1 MELVVDAN
9 VLFSALIAPEGL
21 TRELIVGT
29 QLSLFTPEYVLEE
42 FNNHVDELSIKTRLT
57 RNDVVKVLTEIISHS
72 SLKVTPL
79 SELKTTQSKAERISP
94 DPDDVHYFA
103 LALKQKCGIWSN
115 DKKLKTQNKVP
126 VYSTTDLIN
135 LFKRKK

>member
-9 VLFSALIAPEGL
+9 ILFSALIAREGL
-21 TRELIVGT
+21 TRELIVST

-42 FNNHVDELSIKTRLT
+42 FNNHVSELSTKTCLP
-57 RNDVVKVLTEIISHS
+57 RNDVVKILTELISHS
-72 SLKVTPL
+72 NLKVIPL
-79 SELKTTQSKAERISP
+79 AELKKTRSEAQHISP

-115 DKKLKTQNKVP
+115 DKKLKTQDTVR
-126 VYSTTDLIN
+126 VYSTKDLVK
-135 LFKRKK
+135 LSLKKK